1 MGKLFKSG
9 AKRATEPS
17 IAISVIPLA
26 VLLVALIVM
35 IIVKGADAVQNY
47 SYYILSAA
55 AAVSL
60 VLGLVFTNRRRCLL
74 PGMIKSARQ
83 ILPAVPI
90 LIFIGTLSATWML
103 SGVVPSLIVYGLELL
118 DARTFLAV
126 ACAMCAV
133 VSVVTGSS
141 WTTIAT
147 LGVALMGV
155 GSVMGFSHGWVA
167 GAIISGAYFGDKV
180 SPLSDTTVLAA
191 SSCGVRLFTHIRYL
205 MLTSAP
211 AMAIALTIYLIVGII
226 NDPAQAGHSGEMI
239 EAIERTFVIT
249 PWTLVIPAIT
259 LLMIILRFNTAW
271 TLAIGSLAGLIGIR
285 LLQPGI
291 VESLTGSADASIMSQ
306 LSAAGRLL
314 ATATD
319 MNTGNALL
327 DPLVSTGGI
336 EGMLPTVWLVLS
348 AMTFGGIM
356 IGTGMLGRITRVITS
371 RLRRARSLVA
381 ATVGSGLFLNSC
393 TGDQYLSIIVGAN
406 IYKNTYQR
414 RGLKPQ
420 ALSRTLE
427 DSISVT
433 SVLIPWNSCGVTQ
446 STVLGVA
453 TLTYLPFALFNYI
466 SPLMTILM
474 AWTGWR
480 LHRSAPATNP
490 APALSLEA

>member
-1 MGKLFKSG
+1 MTTNIRRG
-9 AKRATEPS
+9 TEPS
-17 IAISVIPLA
+17 LTISVIPLG
-26 VLLVALIVM
+26 VLLAALIGL
-35 IIVKGADAVQNY
+35 IIVKGADSVQDY
-47 SYYILSAA
+47 SYYILSVAA
-55 AAVSL
+55 IVSF
-60 VLGLVFTNRRRCLL
+60 VLGGVFTRRSRCLL
-74 PGMIKSARQ
+74 PGLLKSARQ

-103 SGVVPSLIVYGLELL
+103 SGVVPTLIVYGLELL
-118 DARTFLAV
+118 DARTFLFV

-155 GSVMGFSHGWVA
+155 GSVMGFSHGWIA

-211 AMAIALTIYLIVGII
+211 AMAIALAIYLIVGVCT
-226 NDPAQAGHSGEMI
+226 DPGSVGQSNEMI
-239 EAIERTFVIT
+239 GALHQTFNIT

-259 LLMIILRFNTAW
+259 LIMILLRLSTAW
-271 TLAIGSLAGLIGIR
+271 TLAIGSFAGLIGIWA
-285 LLQPGI
+285 LQPGI
-291 VESLTGSADASIMSQ
+291 VDILTGESSASIGRQ
-306 LSAAGRLL
+306 LSAAAHLL
-314 ATATD
+314 ATSTD
-319 MNTGNALL
+319 LQTGNALL

-336 EGMLPTVWLVLS
+336 AGMLPTVWLVLS
-348 AMTFGGIM
+348 AMVFGGIM
-356 IGTGMLGRITRVITS
+356 IGTGMLGRITLAITS

-381 ATVGSGLFLNSC
+381 ATVGSGLFLNCC

-406 IYKNTYQR
+406 IYKTTYHR

-466 SPLMTILM
+466 SPLMTIAM

-480 LHRSAPATNP
+480 LHRHAPSPTP
-490 APALSLEA
+490 VLE